1 MPYLDHFCP
10 ECERG
15 LRLLDA
21 QLTHIL
27 GYKCENPG
35 LSNAQTTK
43 HIEYMARLTSFAR
56 PYFGRWSTSYLFFH
70 HLWHANLRSGEEFY
84 QLPPCPLRVATQVGL
99 LLLLFA
105 LSKHIF
111 FREIAQWLPAS
122 TPSRGWKQHV
132 FWPNLLTG
140 SVFFFFFFSKSTV
153 IISQVSTHTLAHRG
167 GVRVDAP
174 ATILYPPTD
183 TLCFLFQTSS
193 WNLRSW
199 RQISRSFDRWSSDGP
214 VTLLVIARSAAVPAQ
229 Q

>member
-1 MPYLDHFCP
+1 MPDLDHFCP
-10 ECERG
+10 ECEPG

-27 GYKCENPG
+27 GYKCENLG

-43 HIEYMARLTSFAR
+43 HIEYMAMLTSFAR
-56 PYFGRWSTSYLFFH
+56 PYFGRWSTSYFFFH

-105 LSKHIF
+105 LSKHILL
-111 FREIAQWLPAS
+111 REIAQSLPAS

-132 FWPNLLTG
+132 FLTK
-140 SVFFFFFFSKSTV
+140 SFNRKCLFFFFSKSTV
-153 IISQVSTHTLAHRG
+153 IVSQVSTHTLAHRG
-167 GVRVDAP
+167 GVRVDACHQF
-174 ATILYPPTD
+174 YPHTD

-193 WNLRSW
+193 LNLRSW
-199 RQISRSFDRWSSDGP
+199 RQISRSFDRWSSGGP